1 MGRWKVRV
9 FFSLRI
15 SSLYCKRAKIRLSFF
30 LAHWKNVE
38 KLQPRWFW
46 NLKIFLLSDSMVI
59 MWGRLRR
66 RWIDTAYGALCQR
79 ITRGLELFVGI
90 NLAMRGVDWK
100 RSTAKHTNVLG
111 ALSVRAAFT
120 AAYFTAAYRLIAF
133 TAAYRLIAFTA
144 SVAKCAQCQNDL
156 NHRGYYDAGVL
167 LHTRCHTMHNLLPT
181 LAF

>member
-1 MGRWKVRV
+1 
-9 FFSLRI
+9 
-15 SSLYCKRAKIRLSFF
+15 
-30 LAHWKNVE
+30 
-38 KLQPRWFW
+38 
-46 NLKIFLLSDSMVI
+46 
-59 MWGRLRR
+59 
-66 RWIDTAYGALCQR
+66 
-79 ITRGLELFVGI
+79 
-90 NLAMRGVDWK
+90 MRGVDWK

-120 AAYFTAAYRLIAF
+120 TAYRLIAF
-133 TAAYRLIAFTA
+133 TAACRLIAFTA